1 MTQRAAYWRLF
12 LISLAAAA
20 GETVASLIGAYDLS
34 TVAAVIFGA
43 AAYVL
48 TQDAA
53 GPPGGR
59 RGEIRYWRGRPVDD
73 DRSRW
78 N

>member
-1 MTQRAAYWRLF
+1 MTRQAAYWRLF
-12 LISLAAAA
+12 LICLAAAA
-20 GETVASLIGAYDLS
+20 GET
-34 TVAAVIFGA
+34 A